1 MFDLVGFNGF
11 LDRSIE
17 IPPKWIVVTDSEMH
31 EKVIPNIEYLAWK
44 RSDRLLKGWIT
55 GPLSKEIVNHVAGLE
70 SAKGVWKALKNAY
83 SFSTGEREFALYVQ
97 MQLLKR
103 DQCESLQH
111 YINKFKNICDELQS
125 IECPLPDHRKVF
137 WL

>member
-11 LDRSIE
+11 LDGSIE
-17 IPPKWIVVTDSEMH
+17 ISPKSIVVTDSEMH

-55 GPLSKEIVNHVAGLE
+55 GSLSKEVVNHVAGLE
-70 SAKGVWKALKNAY
+70 SAKDVWKALKNAY
-83 SFSTGEREFALYVQ
+83 SFSTGESEFALYVL

-103 DQCESLQH
+103 DQCESLQD
-111 YINKFKNICDELQS
+111 YIIYQQIQEYL
-125 IECPLPDHRKVF
+125 
-137 WL
+137 